1 MTKRAFNF
9 YAGPATLP
17 YDVVKATSEAA
28 LDFQN
33 LGLSILEISHRS
45 KEFDN
50 VIKTAQR
57 DLKELMGLG
66 DDYHVLFLQGG
77 ASLQFYMVP
86 LNLSINGKKS
96 DYVNTGAWSKKA
108 IKEAKLVGE
117 VDVIA
122 TSEDKNFSYIPKN
135 VKSTGDKS
143 YLHITTNNTI
153 FGTQYDYIPETGNIP
168 LIGDMS
174 SDILSKN
181 INFSKFSLIYAGA
194 QKNMGPSGA
203 TIVIIKDELLKRAAD
218 NTPSML
224 KYKTHTDKDS
234 LFNTP
239 STLSIFTVGEVL
251 KWIKNKGGV
260 SEIEK
265 MNRKKADLLYNS
277 IDEMGDFYKGSVTDI
292 NSRSLM
298 NVTFNLPTPELE
310 KKFVQEATAKNM
322 LGLKGHRDV
331 GGVRASIYN
340 AFPYEGVEFLVD
352 FMKNFRNN
360 N

>member
-1 MTKRAFNF
+1 MSNRAFNF

-17 YDVVKATSEAA
+17 YDVVKTTSEAA

-50 VIKTAQR
+50 VIKTAQS

-86 LNLSINGKKS
+86 LNLYVDGKNAE
-96 DYVNTGAWSKKA
+96 YVNTGAWSKKA
-108 IKEAKLVGE
+108 IKEAKLVGD

-122 TSEDKNFSYIPKN
+122 SSEDQNFSYIPSN
-135 VKSTGDKS
+135 VKSLGDKS

-153 FGTQYDYIPETGNIP
+153 FGTQFSYIPESGNVP

-174 SDILSKN
+174 SDMLSKDMD
-181 INFSKFSLIYAGA
+181 FSKFSLIYAGA

-203 TIVIIKDELLKRAAD
+203 TIVVIKDDLLQRAKA
-218 NTPSML
+218 NTPTML
-224 KYKTHTDKDS
+224 NYKTHTDKDS

-239 STLSIFTVGEVL
+239 STLSIFTIGQVL

-265 MNRKKADLLYNS
+265 LNRKKSELLYNAF
-277 IDEMGDFYKGSVTDI
+277 DDMNDYYKGTVK
-292 NSRSLM
+292 NKESRSLM

-310 KKFVQEATAKNM
+310 KKFITEATAKSM
-322 LGLKGHRDV
+322 FGLKGHRSV

-352 FMKNFRNN
+352 FMKNFKKNN
-360 N
+360 

>member
-1 MTKRAFNF
+1 MSKRAYNF

-17 YDVVKATSEAA
+17 YEVVKATSEAA

-50 VIKTAQR
+50 VIKEAQK
-57 DLKELMGLG
+57 DLKELMRLG

-77 ASLQFYMVP
+77 ASLQFYMVA
-86 LNLSINGKKS
+86 LNLFLDGKKAE
-96 DYVNTGAWSKKA
+96 YVNTGAWSKKA

-117 VDVIA
+117 VNVIA
-122 TSEDKNFSYIPKN
+122 SSEDKNFSYIPEG
-135 VKSTGDKS
+135 VKTSGDKS

-153 FGTQYDYIPETGNIP
+153 FGTQFSYIPETGDVP
-168 LIGDMS
+168 LVGDMS
-174 SDILSKN
+174 SDMLSKDMD
-181 INFSKFSLIYAGA
+181 FSKFSLIYAGA

-203 TIVIIKDELLKRAAD
+203 TIVVIKDSLLERAKE
-218 NTPSML
+218 NTPTML

-239 STLSIFTVGEVL
+239 STLSIFTIGQVL
-251 KWIKNKGGV
+251 KWIKDKGGV
-260 SEIEK
+260 QEIEK
-265 MNRKKADLLYNS
+265 MNRKKADLLYGA
-277 IDEMGDFYKGSVTDI
+277 IDDMGDYYKGSVTDK

-310 KKFVQEATAKNM
+310 KKFVEEATAKNM
-322 LGLKGHRDV
+322 LGLKGHRSV

-352 FMKNFRNN
+352 FMKEFRKNN
-360 N
+360 